1 MLLDGT
7 PILSDDER
15 AVVIEPAVGL
25 HELEVRSRLED
36 TDGVLR
42 LLWRQPPIPLN
53 DGGQAPE
60 QEDVSELPLEPISA
74 SNLYHGN
81 VRPVGLVGRFF
92 REIEDAKETTAVL
105 PDALR
110 VTPGIGGAFWYN
122 SVVEGAHLAIWDG
135 VLNVPEAGLYRFRL
149 NEVHGEMKLILDGE
163 TIIDSRNDRETELDL
178 SAGRH
183 SIRLEYLTSAGSPRF
198 EVLWTPPE
206 QAESRI
212 APENLSP
219 APEYMFRVVK

>member
-1 MLLDGT
+1 
-7 PILSDDER
+7 
-15 AVVIEPAVGL
+15 
-25 HELEVRSRLED
+25 LEVRSRVEE

-53 DGGQAPE
+53 DGKQATE
-60 QEDVSELPLEPISA
+60 QESVSEPPLVPISA
-74 SNLYHGN
+74 SNLYHGD

-92 REIEDAKETTAVL
+92 RGIEDPREIDRVL
-105 PDALR
+105 PDAQR

-135 VLNVPEAGLYRFRL
+135 VLNVPEAGLYRLRL

-163 TIIDSRNDRETELDL
+163 TIIDSRSDRETEVEL
-178 SAGRH
+178 SAGRNR
-183 SIRLEYLTSAGSPRF
+183 IRLEYVAASGSPRF
-198 EVLWTPPE
+198 EVLWTPPG